1 MRILITGSSGQVGTN
16 LALRCLDEGHEVLGV
31 DRRSN
36 PWTDRIETVRVDLGQ
51 MHPSAPGALGGV
63 ELPRP
68 DVVVHLAAHAKVHQ
82 LVQQPA
88 LALENTVMTHNV
100 LESCRHWRVP
110 ILFSSSREVYGN
122 VHRPETRESD
132 ADFATTASTYSA
144 SKIAGESMVYAY
156 ARCYGVPYL
165 VFRFSN
171 VYGRYD
177 NDLQRMERVIP
188 LFISRIARDEPIQI
202 FGAEKVLDFTCVDD
216 CVDGVMSGLERLLD
230 GRVRDQ
236 TLNLACGV
244 GHTLTEMAR
253 YVGEALGRTPRITT
267 RPPLIGEVTRYV
279 ANLDKARAL
288 LGFSPKVQL
297 KEGIQRAVAWSLAW
311 DKAYAL
317 TAS

>member
-1 MRILITGSSGQVGTN
+1 MRILITGSSGQIGTN
-16 LALRCLDEGHEVLGV
+16 LALRCLDAGHEVVGA

-36 PWTDRIETVRVDLGQ
+36 PWTDRFETVRVDLGQ
-51 MHPSAPGALGGV
+51 MHPAAPGTLGGV
-63 ELPRP
+63 DLPRP
-68 DVVVHLAAHAKVHQ
+68 DAVVHLAAYAKVHQ
-82 LVQQPA
+82 LVRQPE
-88 LALENTVMTHNV
+88 LALENMVLTHNV
-100 LESCRHWRVP
+100 LEYCRHERVP

-132 ADFATTASTYSA
+132 ADFATAASTYSA

-156 ARCYGVPYL
+156 ARCYGVPYI

-188 LFISRIARDEPIQI
+188 LFISRIARDEPIEV
-202 FGAEKVLDFTCVDD
+202 FGAEKVLDFTYVDD
-216 CVDGVMSGLERLLD
+216 CVDGVMSGLARLVD

-236 TLNLACGV
+236 TINLACGV

-267 RPPLIGEVTRYV
+267 TPPLVGEVTRYV

-288 LGFSPKVQL
+288 LDFSPKVQL
-297 KEGIQRAVAWSLAW
+297 KEGVQRAVAWNLAW
-311 DKAYAL
+311 RKAHGL
-317 TAS
+317 TAA